1 MLAYYRRLRLAK
13 VSAFKSLTRRR
24 IIYGPEIIS
33 LHRVLH
39 SRTSTIYR
47 PERLPVIAA
56 EFIVESGLPKVFRRR
71 PAELLILQIASEFI
85 VSCGALVAS
94 VILRNRLVLI
104 ILIVILELASAF
116 CQSGQPL
123 PRFRRKPVAESIK
136 ALLCVLGIFKAG
148 LLAILALTY
157 AFNCAACLNAF
168 LLHHLVKRPFAVRQN
183 VSFRISYAQ
192 AVFLYPA
199 RH

>member
-1 MLAYYRRLRLAK
+1 MAK

-104 ILIVILELASAF
+104 ILIVIWKRKRIKEYFASEN
-116 CQSGQPL
+116 
-123 PRFRRKPVAESIK
+123 K
-136 ALLCVLGIFKAG
+136 
-148 LLAILALTY
+148 
-157 AFNCAACLNAF
+157 
-168 LLHHLVKRPFAVRQN
+168 
-183 VSFRISYAQ
+183 
-192 AVFLYPA
+192 
-199 RH
+199 